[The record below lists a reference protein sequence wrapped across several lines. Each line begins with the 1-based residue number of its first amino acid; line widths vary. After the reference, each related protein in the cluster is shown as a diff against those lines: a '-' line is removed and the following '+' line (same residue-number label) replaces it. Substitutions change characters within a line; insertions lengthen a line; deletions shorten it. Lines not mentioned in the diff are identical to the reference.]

1 MPGVVAGVAFVF
13 SMSVSMYVIPT
24 LLGTTKFQ
32 LLAPAI
38 YYEATTNA
46 AWALSGAIATIV
58 IVAVGAFL
66 ITANLILKRVAP
78 WASV

>member
-1 MPGVVAGVAFVF
+1 
-13 SMSVSMYVIPT
+13 
-24 LLGTTKFQ
+24 

-46 AWALSGAIATIV
+46 AWALSGAMATIV
-58 IVAVGAFL
+58 IVAVAAFL

>member
-1 MPGVVAGVAFVF
+1 
-13 SMSVSMYVIPT
+13 VIPT

-46 AWALSGAIATIV
+46 AWALSGAMATIV
-58 IVAVGAFL
+58 IVAVAVFL